1 MTRNQGLRRFR
12 AMWRWL
18 SKHPKAEKYDYP
30 KWKWNGGKYEDEY
43 GSRCFLCNLKGCN
56 DTCAVKWPGDCC
68 LLADSPFK
76 AWETAKGSER
86 SKLALQISKLPSQRL
101 RE

>member
-18 SKHPKAEKYDYP
+18 SKHPEARKHEYP
-30 KWKWNGGKYEDEY
+30 KWKWNGGKYKDEF
-43 GSRCFLCNLKGCN
+43 GSRCFLCCLEGCAN
-56 DTCAVKWPGDCC
+56 TCAVKWPGGSCNDT
-68 LLADSPFK
+68 DSPFR
-76 AWETAKGSER
+76 AWGIAKGIRR
-86 SKLALQISKLPSQRL
+86 SRLALQISKLPSQRL